1 MQLKHA
7 KIPPLPLK
15 QLPHCVRIHSLCI
28 LFIEFVEFLGIRI
41 CIFVSLE
48 FHCNSAGCAKC
59 HEVIRLKIKDCI
71 SEIIDWNYK
80 LAERKNFFVAEP
92 QGGLHKFMKV

>member
-1 MQLKHA
+1 M
-7 KIPPLPLK
+7 
-15 QLPHCVRIHSLCI
+15 
-28 LFIEFVEFLGIRI
+28 
-41 CIFVSLE
+41 
-48 FHCNSAGCAKC
+48 
-59 HEVIRLKIKDCI
+59 